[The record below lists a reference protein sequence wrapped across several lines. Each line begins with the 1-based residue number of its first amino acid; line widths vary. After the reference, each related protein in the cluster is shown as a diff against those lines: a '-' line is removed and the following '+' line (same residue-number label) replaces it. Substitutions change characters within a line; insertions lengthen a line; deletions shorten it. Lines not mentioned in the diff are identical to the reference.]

1 MRNAETLLKR
11 NNQSLQAV
19 GVGQQ
24 LVFWFKVNSWGHI
37 RMNVAPLLR
46 LEAF

>member
-24 LVFWFKVNSWGHI
+24 LVFYPK
-37 RMNVAPLLR
+37 
-46 LEAF
+46 EK